1 MSIQQA
7 ATEWFGA
14 GPSRMRT
21 WFVNAVSDEKQHRDI
36 GKILAGAAEDY
47 VCEWL
52 AKNTGRKIRAVVG
65 EAFDNVTDDDGPV
78 VRTQAKFRMGSWH
91 FETTRRNSAK
101 NAETNATGHVAYR
114 LDEFDMV
121 AIFTPG
127 PFFGLTGAQVH
138 CIPASACANPAK
150 PDQCRTSLQGL
161 KKVYG
166 NEAATLRVLAE
177 LYARPTPPAPLD

>member
-14 GPSRMRT
+14 TPSRMRT
-21 WFVNAVSDEKQHRDI
+21 WFVGAVSDPKKHRDI

-47 VCEWL
+47 IQEWL
-52 AKNTGRKIRAVVG
+52 EQHTGRKIRAVVG
-65 EAFDNVTDDDGPV
+65 ESYDNETDDNGPK
-78 VRTQAKFRMGSWH
+78 VRTQAKFRMSTWH

-114 LDEFDMV
+114 KDEFDMV
-121 AIFTPG
+121 AIFIPG
-127 PFFGLTGAQVH
+127 PFFGITGSHVY
-138 CIPASACANPAK
+138 CIPAHACINPAK
-150 PDQCRTSLQGL
+150 PDQFLTSLQSL

-166 NEAATLRVLAE
+166 NDAMTRRVLDE
-177 LYARPTPPAPLD
+177 LYSRPTPAAPLD